1 MVFGFLK
8 RLFGINR
15 ENEKPTPNDTD
26 NPNLLNQR
34 NSALKPSFSKDPDRY
49 YFYNDRCSFKLPKE
63 EIINV
68 NVEKGGF
75 KYILKTNSMSMLILE
90 IRPGMPSFPSYIKT
104 KQITV
109 AGFPSLAAIVNPLKL
124 TVTEDYDQYFINCKD
139 FVVQVTTPL
148 ASEKFL
154 NSFRLET
161 APDLSPSENLQ
172 DHVPDFAYEAAGPIT
187 NQRVGL
193 TGLLPSFADMK
204 KDATAEEVMR
214 VAALT
219 NTILNLTFKNPFP
232 IDQDP
237 VFSVVLKANNEWA
250 KEQLAT
256 GKCKIEAHEEL
267 KETYEGKY
275 SAEIAKQMME
285 IDYWNQRMIEHAALT
300 KTLGPKPAFQCLQA
314 ALNLTSFAG
323 DACAILIVN
332 YSHLLLK
339 CSMLKLQ
346 NPAVVGD
353 IKQVLKQASSYLHF
367 DEGMEYAQQ

>member
-1 MVFGFLK
+1 MAFEFLNNLFLSEDKKAKITHIMSLIAVISADGKVTDEETILLNAIAKREGLTDEEFNDILKGKKIGVKFAAPKNEEQKLQYLKDAVAMMLIDGNLDPEELKLCIGVGK
-8 RLFGINR
+8 RLGLPAEKVSETITGIISKHVVNGMKQDSF
-15 ENEKPTPNDTD
+15 NKQQTEKH
-26 NPNLLNQR
+26 
-34 NSALKPSFSKDPDRY
+34 S
-49 YFYNDRCSFKLPKE
+49 
-63 EIINV
+63 
-68 NVEKGGF
+68 
-75 KYILKTNSMSMLILE
+75 
-90 IRPGMPSFPSYIKT
+90 
-104 KQITV
+104 
-109 AGFPSLAAIVNPLKL
+109 
-124 TVTEDYDQYFINCKD
+124 EDDG
-139 FVVQVTTPL
+139 
-148 ASEKFL
+148 
-154 NSFRLET
+154 
-161 APDLSPSENLQ
+161 
-172 DHVPDFAYEAAGPIT
+172 YEAAGPIT

-193 TGLLPSFADMK
+193 TGLLPSFTDMK

-256 GKCKIEAHEEL
+256 GRCKIEAHEEL

>member
-1 MVFGFLK
+1 MAFGFLK
-8 RLFGINR
+8 RLFGINSKS
-15 ENEKPTPNDTD
+15 EKPTPNDTD
-26 NPNLLNQR
+26 NPNSQNQ
-34 NSALKPSFSKDPDRY
+34 
-49 YFYNDRCSFKLPKE
+49 
-63 EIINV
+63 
-68 NVEKGGF
+68 
-75 KYILKTNSMSMLILE
+75 
-90 IRPGMPSFPSYIKT
+90 
-104 KQITV
+104 
-109 AGFPSLAAIVNPLKL
+109 
-124 TVTEDYDQYFINCKD
+124 
-139 FVVQVTTPL
+139 
-148 ASEKFL
+148 AS
-154 NSFRLET
+154 
-161 APDLSPSENLQ
+161 DNLY
-172 DHVPDFAYEAAGPIT
+172 DHVPDFAYEAAKPIM

-193 TGLLPSFADMK
+193 TGLLPSFTDMK

-250 KEQLAT
+250 KEKLAT
-256 GKCKIEAHEEL
+256 GKYKIEAHEEL

-314 ALNLTSFAG
+314 ALNLMSFAG

-339 CSMLKLQ
+339 CSMLKLE
-346 NPAVVGD
+346 NPAVIGD
-353 IKQVLKQASSYLHF
+353 IKQVLKQASFYLHF
-367 DEGMEYAQQ
+367 DEGVEYAEMGR